1 MLDNV
6 CTAVAQNKMS
16 ELTLWFFWGP
26 KQQMQ
31 KYAGCVTNAEIQLH
45 QMTPRSS
52 REQKSILPRSLGKRK
67 LISNH
72 LQPFTIIVVFWYTA
86 WFVRKI
92 YHYYSFSCRTYCIIW
107 KEGFLFDLASLTL
120 SGEPY
125 NYAEPKRTKVS
136 NKITTTPLIAN
147 HVSEYFRSTRGHD
160 WKIEVLKMPLH
171 CPENWK
177 AEMSHKSP
185 TSRPEIGLQTVSL
198 HSNRIIKP

>member
-120 SGEPY
+120 SDPALCQSCFRILPF
-125 NYAEPKRTKVS
+125 NKRT
-136 NKITTTPLIAN
+136 
-147 HVSEYFRSTRGHD
+147 
-160 WKIEVLKMPLH
+160 WLK
-171 CPENWK
+171 NWSAQNALTLPRELK
-177 AEMSHKSP
+177 GWDV
-185 TSRPEIGLQTVSL
+185 T
-198 HSNRIIKP
+198 